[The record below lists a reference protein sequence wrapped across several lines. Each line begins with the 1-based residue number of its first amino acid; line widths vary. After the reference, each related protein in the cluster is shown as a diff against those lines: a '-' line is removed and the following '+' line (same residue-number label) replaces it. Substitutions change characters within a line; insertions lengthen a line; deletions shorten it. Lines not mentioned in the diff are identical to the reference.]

1 MEQNTGLTVAL
12 ILVAIAVLMQAGAML
27 GIWLAVRK
35 VPGQIESVRSE
46 VKQRLDPLAQSI
58 LQIVNNSREP
68 LLTITANL
76 AEISQILRVRTT
88 DADQVAAELL
98 DKSRSQIVRVDRMV
112 SELVAKV
119 ESTADSV
126 QKGVLGP
133 IHEVSAVVK
142 GVRSGLEFLF
152 TRRRV
157 TNVSEATQDEQ
168 LFIYRPRERQVTE
181 PAGGFYAL
189 HRASDQRP
197 RRERRLLPFRLRKR
211 VCLAVI
217 IKQCILNQ
225 DMPYLESPSLCWP
238 PSPA

>member
-35 VPGQIESVRSE
+35 VPGQIESVRSD
-46 VKQRLDPLAQSI
+46 VKQRLDPLTQSV

-68 LLTITANL
+68 LLTITTNL
-76 AEISQILRVRTT
+76 AEISQILRDRTSN
-88 DADQVAAELL
+88 ADQVAAELL
-98 DKSRSQIVRVDRMV
+98 DKSRLQIVRVDRMI
-112 SELVAKV
+112 SELVEKV
-119 ESTADSV
+119 ESTANSV

-168 LFIYRPRERQVTE
+168 LFI
-181 PAGGFYAL
+181 
-189 HRASDQRP
+189 
-197 RRERRLLPFRLRKR
+197 
-211 VCLAVI
+211 
-217 IKQCILNQ
+217 
-225 DMPYLESPSLCWP
+225 
-238 PSPA
+238 